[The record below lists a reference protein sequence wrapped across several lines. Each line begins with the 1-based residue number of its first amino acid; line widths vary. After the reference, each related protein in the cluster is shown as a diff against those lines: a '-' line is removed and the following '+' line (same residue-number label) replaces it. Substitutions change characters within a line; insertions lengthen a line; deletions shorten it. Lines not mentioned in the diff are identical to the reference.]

1 MEHTQPSLAEKEYII
16 PSGEV
21 VYSTTDPSGRI
32 KTFNRIF
39 LEASGYAPDEITGK
53 THAILKHPDM
63 PTCVYD
69 DMWETIS
76 SGNTWSGMVKN
87 RRKDGSYYWV
97 DSSITPV
104 IEDGFISG
112 YASIRYAPTRERVKK
127 AEEFYKQV
135 KEKKAIFP
143 STKTKVEKLNE
154 IDHRSTLTYYLVA
167 MLVVMFLTGAAV
179 LYSSHVEPLSW
190 VSWMVVLSVA
200 SMLYFMNNINKMV
213 LLEENNE
220 VFNAIK
226 DLSSGKFRT
235 RFQTKSKFAPY
246 LDLLRIRNGNMN
258 AVMGDCEYTK
268 SLNAAILD
276 NILGSVVVT
285 DYNFN
290 ITDYNLSASST
301 LTSDCETSD
310 LTNKESH
317 LHRLSGTNLTK
328 FLTVNIRDILKKR
341 ETATETLC
349 VNDNLYR
356 TIIKAV
362 KVREEI
368 KGWMFVFYKIDESGN
383 FVDVLDRRKRD

>member
-1 MEHTQPSLAEKEYII
+1 MNRNEDILDREYII
-16 PSGEV
+16 PNGEV

-32 KTFNRIF
+32 KTFNRVF

-190 VSWMVVLSVA
+190 VSWVVVLSVV
-200 SMLYFMNNINKMV
+200 SMLYFMNNINKMI

-301 LTSDCETSD
+301 LTSDCETSE
-310 LTNKESH
+310 LANKESH

>member
-1 MEHTQPSLAEKEYII
+1 MNRNEDILDREYII
-16 PSGEV
+16 PNGEV

-32 KTFNRIF
+32 KTFNRVF

-190 VSWMVVLSVA
+190 VSWMVVLSVV
-200 SMLYFMNNINKMV
+200 SMLYFMNNINKMI

-301 LTSDCETSD
+301 LTSDCETSE
-310 LTNKESH
+310 LANKESH

>member
-1 MEHTQPSLAEKEYII
+1 LRLTQFEGIELEYQQRLNDANSKLIREIKNDKGEII
-16 PSGEV
+16 GVTQGLS
-21 VYSTTDPSGRI
+21 
-32 KTFNRIF
+32 
-39 LEASGYAPDEITGK
+39 
-53 THAILKHPDM
+53 
-63 PTCVYD
+63 
-69 DMWETIS
+69 
-76 SGNTWSGMVKN
+76 
-87 RRKDGSYYWV
+87 
-97 DSSITPV
+97 
-104 IEDGFISG
+104 
-112 YASIRYAPTRERVKK
+112 
-127 AEEFYKQV
+127 AEE
-135 KEKKAIFP
+135 EKILRLNFEQTVQGRLQRD
-143 STKTKVEKLNE
+143 SKLA
-154 IDHRSTLTYYLVA
+154 LT
-167 MLVVMFLTGAAV
+167 AA
-179 LYSSHVEPLSW
+179 
-190 VSWMVVLSVA
+190 
-200 SMLYFMNNINKMV
+200 
-213 LLEENNE
+213 
-220 VFNAIK
+220 
-226 DLSSGKFRT
+226 T
-235 RFQTKSKFAPY
+235 Q
-246 LDLLRIRNGNMN
+246 NMN

>member
-1 MEHTQPSLAEKEYII
+1 
-16 PSGEV
+16 
-21 VYSTTDPSGRI
+21 
-32 KTFNRIF
+32 
-39 LEASGYAPDEITGK
+39 
-53 THAILKHPDM
+53 
-63 PTCVYD
+63 
-69 DMWETIS
+69 
-76 SGNTWSGMVKN
+76 MVKN

-167 MLVVMFLTGAAV
+167 MLVVMFLTGATV

-190 VSWMVVLSVA
+190 VSWMVVLSVV